1 MSASNV
7 NAVAATGP
15 QGFAIRILA
24 SDRLERAGE
33 EFHVAAPIVIGRDA
47 ACTVVLA
54 DPTVSRRHAR
64 VEPTPAGLRVID
76 LDSGGGIWIGSQRL
90 QDQILAAGDQFRIGS
105 TVFTCVAAVDAAAVE
120 DAGAETLFM
129 PPRVPEPAP
138 PPPVSPAA
146 PEPVP
151 EPYVLRVV
159 DGADAMA
166 AGTEFLV
173 ANEATIGRSSDCTIT
188 IAENDISRKHALLTR
203 TPGGLQIADLGS
215 SCGTWVGSRQI
226 QTVVLHPGERVRL
239 GNRVTIELVA
249 PASAAAA
256 VEPPAETSGDAT
268 RLISASEAADA
279 AAADVVRH
287 DAPPAPAIPS
297 APPQA
302 PASVDQDFGGTVVI
316 PIPTDLLRDTRR
328 IDSEGVLVELDQ
340 HEPFLLDDPNSVWH
354 VVEGGVLIFAV
365 ALEKNEPVGA
375 RTHFLGVLPGQVMFG
390 FDLQRYGVGSG
401 FIGVAKPGTK
411 VRKIPM
417 TRFRQLAYEA
427 AHVESIAAMIDAWTL
442 GLSKALI
449 ANFTMKRTEEVVLA
463 AGQRMELDRKRKAT
477 AGEGVLW
484 VDITSGGVLFD
495 DMVTPVFTR
504 RSCKFPLTPHSWMQP
519 VSDEFGSVSLRPA
532 KTIDLMAG
540 HAVWHGLEVFH
551 AVLCECEFIGKKLS
565 TADEYIR
572 LQEKAYHAEAA
583 REAAYDAIGS
593 VLSSEGATPVEF
605 RAQGDADAVIRA
617 CQLVANVLGM
627 EAKEHPAKEEGLN
640 FEQQVAAI
648 AIASGFRTRVVALR
662 GEWWR
667 EDNGPL
673 LGQLA
678 ESNDPVALLQKRPR
692 GYEIVDPQA
701 GTRTPVTAETMGK
714 LSDFAY
720 TLYAPFPEGELTIGK
735 IVRFGAR
742 AIRKDLAWVAY
753 MAIILG
759 VFGTVTPF
767 ITGRI
772 FDAALPQA
780 DRQGLVLLG
789 IALVCSAMASSVF
802 QFVQGIAVIRVQR
815 RIAAPIQSAVWDRL
829 LNLPVNFFRKF
840 SAGDLADR
848 SDGIADIQD
857 LIAGAGVA
865 AILGSISGLFYV
877 LQMFS
882 FSLYLAS
889 LAIVLTVVFVGVNM
903 AANYAQ
909 LRYQRRE
916 FALRGSITGL
926 VLNLLTGVTK
936 LRVCGAE
943 EHAFRVWAEQF
954 AQQRRITFAVG
965 SIQIAAY
972 VFASTYGV
980 ICSIAIFYVVVTL
993 QSAGGTVLTTGDF
1006 IAFTAAFGL
1015 FLAAMQALGDASLN
1029 LLRVIP
1035 IYERIQPIL
1044 EEKPEVDRTK
1054 AFPGK
1059 LKGAIELSR
1068 VSFRYSSDGPWIL
1081 KDVSLKIQAGE
1092 MVAFVGS
1099 SGGGKS
1105 TLMRLM
1111 LGFEMPTTGAI
1122 LYDGQDLSSID
1133 LRMLRQ
1139 QLGVVLQTSRV
1150 MPTEI
1155 FRNIVGVSSKTV
1167 EDAWGAAERAGMA
1180 EDIRQMPMGM
1190 HTYVSEGGGTL
1201 SGGQR
1206 QRLMIARA
1214 IVNNP
1219 KILFL
1224 DEATSALDNKAQ
1236 AIVTESMD
1244 RMASTRIVIAHRLS
1258 TIKNATR
1265 ICYLHGGQ
1273 IAEQGTYEELM
1284 KLDGLFASQ
1293 ARRQLA

>member
-1 MSASNV
+1 
-7 NAVAATGP
+7 
-15 QGFAIRILA
+15 
-24 SDRLERAGE
+24 
-33 EFHVAAPIVIGRDA
+33 
-47 ACTVVLA
+47 VV
-54 DPTVSRRHAR
+54 
-64 VEPTPAGLRVID
+64 
-76 LDSGGGIWIGSQRL
+76 
-90 QDQILAAGDQFRIGS
+90 
-105 TVFTCVAAVDAAAVE
+105 
-120 DAGAETLFM
+120 
-129 PPRVPEPAP
+129 
-138 PPPVSPAA
+138 
-146 PEPVP
+146 
-151 EPYVLRVV
+151 
-159 DGADAMA
+159 GADAIP
-166 AGTEFLV
+166 AGTEFTIRDM
-173 ANEATIGRSSDCTIT
+173 ATIGRSSECTIT
-188 IAENDISRKHALLTR
+188 IAEQDVSRKHAHLTLEAD
-203 TPGGLQIADLGS
+203 GLHVTDLDS
-215 SCGTWVGSRQI
+215 SCGTWVGDRQVR
-226 QTVVLHPGERVRL
+226 TSTLRPGDRFRL
-239 GNRVTIELVA
+239 GNQVA
-249 PASAAAA
+249 FEVVAPVQAPAVPAAAEEAGDATQFISAARASEIAAAEAARYDAPVAGPGAGVEPPPASAL
-256 VEPPAETSGDAT
+256 E
-268 RLISASEAADA
+268 
-279 AAADVVRH
+279 
-287 DAPPAPAIPS
+287 
-297 APPQA
+297 
-302 PASVDQDFGGTVVI
+302 QDFAGTVVI
-316 PIPTDLLRDTRR
+316 PMPARAAGRAE
-328 IDSEGVLVELDQ
+328 IDGILHELDP
-340 HEPFLLDDPNSVWH
+340 HEPFLIDDPNTVWE
-354 VVEGGVLIFAV
+354 VVEGGVMIFAV
-365 ALEKNEPVGA
+365 ALDKGEPVGA

-401 FIGVAKPGTK
+401 FIGVARPGTK
-411 VRKIPM
+411 ARKIPM
-417 TRFRQLAYEA
+417 ARFRQLVYEP

-442 GLSKALI
+442 GLSKALV
-449 ANFTMKRTEEVVLA
+449 ANLTMKRTEEVVLEP
-463 AGQRMELDRKRKAT
+463 GRRVELDRKRKAT
-477 AGEGVLW
+477 VGDGVLW
-484 VDITSGGVLFD
+484 VDITSGSVVFD
-495 DMVTPVFTR
+495 DMATPVFTR
-504 RSCKFPLTPHSWMQP
+504 RSCKFPLTPHSWVQP
-519 VSDEFGSVSLRPA
+519 VSDEFGSVSLRP
-532 KTIDLMAG
+532 TRTLDLITG
-540 HAVWHGLEVFH
+540 HAIWHGLEVFH
-551 AVLCECEFIGKKLS
+551 AVLCECEFIGKKLA

-572 LQEKAYHAEAA
+572 LQEKAIHAEAA

-605 RAQGDADAVIRA
+605 RAHGDADAVLRA
-617 CQLVANVLGM
+617 CQLVATAIGV

-648 AIASGFRTRVVALR
+648 AMASGLRTRVVALR
-662 GEWWR
+662 GDWWR

-678 ESNDPVALLQKRPR
+678 ESNDPVALLPKGVR

-701 GTRTPVTAETMGK
+701 GTRTPASAAAVGK

-720 TLYAPFPEGELTIGK
+720 AIYAPFPEGEVTIGK

-742 AIRKDLAWVAY
+742 QIRKDLAWVAY
-753 MAIILG
+753 MAIVLG

-772 FDAALPQA
+772 FDSALPQA
-780 DRQGLVLLG
+780 DRQALVLLG
-789 IALVCSAMASSVF
+789 VALLASALASSVF

-815 RIAAPIQSAVWDRL
+815 RMAAPIQSAVWDRL
-829 LNLPVNFFRKF
+829 LSLPVNFFRKF

-857 LIAGAGVA
+857 LVAGAGVA
-865 AILGSISGLFYV
+865 AILGSISGIFYV

-882 FSLYLAS
+882 YNLYLAT
-889 LAIVLTVVFVGVNM
+889 LAIFLTLLFVGVNM

-954 AQQRRITFAVG
+954 AQQRRLTFAVG
-965 SIQIAAY
+965 AIQIVAT
-972 VFASTYGV
+972 VFATTFGV
-980 ICSIAIFYVVVTL
+980 ICSIAIFYTVVTL
-993 QSAGGTVLTTGDF
+993 QSAGGTTLTTGEF
-1006 IAFTAAFGL
+1006 IAFNAAFGL
-1015 FLAAMQALGDASLN
+1015 FLAAMMALGDASLN
-1029 LLRVIP
+1029 LLRIIP

-1044 EEKPEVDRTK
+1044 KEKPEVDRAK
-1054 AFPGK
+1054 AFPGR

-1081 KDVSLKIQAGE
+1081 KDISLRIQPGE

-1155 FRNIVGVSSKTV
+1155 FRNIVGVSSKTI

-1244 RMASTRIVIAHRLS
+1244 KMASTRIVIAHRLS
-1258 TIKNATR
+1258 TIRNATR

-1273 IAEQGTYEELM
+1273 IAEQGSYDELM
-1284 KLDGLFASQ
+1284 KLDGMFAAQ